1 MFSAEWCLVSE
12 LELLRCVRTS
22 ILRLGIHTEGHPL
35 CLQWNA
41 QNIHTVS
48 KGHPGSAVEILAAE
62 FVLRMR

>member
-1 MFSAEWCLVSE
+1 MFFTEWYLVSE
-12 LELLRCVRTS
+12 LELLHCVRTS
-22 ILRLGIHTEGHPL
+22 ILRLGTHTEGRPL

-48 KGHPGSAVEILAAE
+48 KGHPGSAVEVLAAE